1 MSAETLDRRVLAALR
16 VRDAVTGATVAGPLD
31 VRAPGAR
38 WIRNRRGWWVLAQA
52 PGLEA
57 HTTAFMAPPAPPA
70 VPGAPAIGSV
80 PLVVRVADPAGRYL
94 PRVAALA
101 LPRDPDP
108 AKAAKPESLFQPVEV
123 DLFPSPAAPVS
134 PNWAV
139 LRVSASGADGPLAG
153 ALLRV
158 VRKASPTTVL
168 GRGMTDARGEALVA
182 VAGIPVTTWEEGQGS
197 VLATEVEARVDLFW
211 QAGAGP
217 PDPDALGR
225 IKKATKT
232 ATVKLA
238 SGRDA
243 VLRM

>member
-1 MSAETLDRRVLAALR
+1 VSAETLDRRVLAALR
-16 VRDAVTGATVAGPLD
+16 FRDAVTGSTVTGPLD
-31 VRAPGAR
+31 VRASGAR
-38 WIRNRRGWWVLAQA
+38 WIRNRRGWWVLASA

-57 HTTAFMAPPAPPA
+57 HATSFAAPPAAPP
-70 VPGAPAIGSV
+70 VGSV
-80 PLVVRVADPAGRYL
+80 ALAVRVADPGGRYL

-108 AKAAKPESLFQPVEV
+108 LKAARPESLFQPVEV
-123 DLFPSPAAPVS
+123 ELFPSPAAPVS

-139 LRVSASGADGPLAG
+139 LRVSAANADGPLAG
-153 ALLRV
+153 ALVRV
-158 VRKASPTTVL
+158 VRKAAPGTVL
-168 GRGMTDARGEALVA
+168 GRGMTDGRGEGLVA
-182 VAGIPVTTWEEGQGS
+182 IAGIPVTTWEEGQGS

-217 PDPDALGR
+217 PDPEALGR

>member
-1 MSAETLDRRVLAALR
+1 MLDRRVLAALR
-16 VRDAVTGATVAGPLD
+16 FRDAVTGATVAGPLD

-57 HTTAFMAPPAPPA
+57 HTAAFRAPPAAPA
-70 VPGAPAIGSV
+70 VGSV
-80 PLVVRVADPAGRYL
+80 PLAVRVADPAGRYL

-108 AKAAKPESLFQPVEV
+108 AKAAKPESLFQPVEI
-123 DLFPSPAAPVS
+123 DLFPSPAASVS

-158 VRKASPTTVL
+158 VRKASPSTVL

-217 PDPDALGR
+217 PDPDALGK

>member
-1 MSAETLDRRVLAALR
+1 MSAEMLDRRVLAAVR
-16 VRDAVTGATVAGPLD
+16 FRDAVTGGTVTAPLTLQ
-31 VRAPGAR
+31 AAGAR
-38 WIRNRRGWWVLAQA
+38 WIRNRRGWWILSQA

-57 HTTAFMAPPAPPA
+57 HTMSFAAPPAKPA
-70 VPGAPAIGSV
+70 VGSAV
-80 PLVVRVADPAGRYL
+80 LAVRVEDPTGRYL
-94 PRVAALA
+94 PRVAVLA

-108 AKAAKPESLFQPVEV
+108 LKAARPESLFQPLEV

-139 LRVSASGADGPLAG
+139 LRVSAAGPDGPLAG
-153 ALLRV
+153 ALVRV
-158 VRKASPTTVL
+158 VRKAAPATVL
-168 GRGMTDARGEALVA
+168 GRGMTDARGEGLIA

-217 PDPDALGR
+217 PDPDALGK
-225 IKKATKT
+225 IKKATRT

-238 SGRDA
+238 SGRHA
-243 VLRM
+243 ALAL

>member
-1 MSAETLDRRVLAALR
+1 VSVETLDRRVLAALR
-16 VRDAVTGATVAGPLD
+16 FRDAVTGATVAGPLD
-31 VRAPGAR
+31 VRAPGVR
-38 WIRNRRGWWVLAQA
+38 WIRNRRGWWVVALA

-57 HTTAFMAPPAPPA
+57 HTTAFQAPPAAPP
-70 VPGAPAIGSV
+70 VGSV
-80 PLVVRVADPAGRYL
+80 ALTVRVADPAGRYL

-108 AKAAKPESLFQPVEV
+108 AKAAKPESLFQPLEV

-139 LRVSASGADGPLAG
+139 LRVSAADAPG
-153 ALLRV
+153 ALVRV
-158 VRKASPTTVL
+158 VRKAAPDTVL
-168 GRGMTDARGEALVA
+168 GRGMTDARGEGLVA

-225 IKKATKT
+225 MKKATKT

>member
-1 MSAETLDRRVLAALR
+1 MSVEMLDRRVLAALR
-16 VRDAVTGATVAGPLD
+16 FRDAVTGATVAGPLD

-57 HTTAFMAPPAPPA
+57 HTAAFRAPPAAPA
-70 VPGAPAIGSV
+70 VGSV
-80 PLVVRVADPAGRYL
+80 PLAVRVADPAGRYL

-108 AKAAKPESLFQPVEV
+108 AKAAKPESLFQPAEI

>member
-1 MSAETLDRRVLAALR
+1 MLDRRVLAALR
-16 VRDAVTGATVAGPLD
+16 FRDAVTGATVAGPLD

-57 HTTAFMAPPAPPA
+57 HSAAFLVPPAPA
-70 VPGAPAIGSV
+70 VGSV

-108 AKAAKPESLFQPVEV
+108 AKAAKPESLFQPVEI

-217 PDPDALGR
+217 PDPDALGK

>member
-1 MSAETLDRRVLAALR
+1 MSVEMLDRRVLAALR
-16 VRDAVTGATVAGPLD
+16 FRDAVTGATVAGPLD
-31 VRAPGAR
+31 VRAPGVR

-57 HTTAFMAPPAPPA
+57 HTRAFMAPPA
-70 VPGAPAIGSV
+70 APAIGSAA
-80 PLVVRVADPAGRYL
+80 LVVRVADPAGRYL

-108 AKAAKPESLFQPVEV
+108 AKAAKPESLFQPLEV

-139 LRVSASGADGPLAG
+139 LRVSASGAGGPLAG

-232 ATVKLA
+232 AAVKLA

>member
-1 MSAETLDRRVLAALR
+1 MSAEMLDRRVLAALR
-16 VRDAVTGATVAGPLD
+16 FRDAVTGATVAGPLD

-38 WIRNRRGWWVLAQA
+38 WIRNRRGWWVLAGA

-57 HTTAFMAPPAPPA
+57 HTTAFPAPPA
-70 VPGAPAIGSV
+70 APALGSV
-80 PLVVRVADPAGRYL
+80 PLAVRVADPAGRYL

-108 AKAAKPESLFQPVEV
+108 AKAARPESLFQPVEV

-225 IKKATKT
+225 IKKATKA

-243 VLRM
+243 ALRM

>member
-1 MSAETLDRRVLAALR
+1 VSPETVDRRVLAALR
-16 VRDAVTGATVAGPLD
+16 FRDAVTGATVAGPLD

-38 WIRNRRGWWVLAQA
+38 WIRNRRGWWVLASV

-57 HTTAFMAPPAPPA
+57 HTTAFAAPPATPK
-70 VPGAPAIGSV
+70 VGSV
-80 PLVVRVADPAGRYL
+80 PLTVRVADPAGRYL
-94 PRVAALA
+94 PRVASVA

-123 DLFPSPAAPVS
+123 DLFPSPAGPVS

-139 LRVSASGADGPLAG
+139 LRVSAPDAPG
-153 ALLRV
+153 ALVRV
-158 VRKASPTTVL
+158 VRKAAPDTVL

-197 VLATEVEARVDLFW
+197 VLATEVEARVDLLW

-225 IKKATKT
+225 IKKAVKT

-243 VLRM
+243 VLRI

>member
-1 MSAETLDRRVLAALR
+1 MLDRRVLAALR
-16 VRDAVTGATVAGPLD
+16 FRDAVTGATVAGPLD

-38 WIRNRRGWWVLAQA
+38 WVRNRRGWWVLSRV

-57 HTTAFMAPPAPPA
+57 HTMAFLAPPA
-70 VPGAPAIGSV
+70 APALGSV

-108 AKAAKPESLFQPVEV
+108 ARAAKPESLFQPVEV

-139 LRVSASGADGPLAG
+139 LRVSASGADGPLGG